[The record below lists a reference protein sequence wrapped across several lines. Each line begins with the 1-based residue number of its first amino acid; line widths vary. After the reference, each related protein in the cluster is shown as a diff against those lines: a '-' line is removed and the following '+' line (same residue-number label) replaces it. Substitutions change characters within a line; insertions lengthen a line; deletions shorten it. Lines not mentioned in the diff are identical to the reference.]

1 MFSDL
6 IKVSFGSN
14 NQSVNNYLKNITVE
28 KAILVS
34 KQLCIEFT
42 YDEMKIVLPFVKS
55 NWQNLL
61 NERTKMYLLN
71 VLTNKT
77 SASTASKADALIN
90 KLLIIFS

>member
-1 MFSDL
+1 MNIF
-6 IKVSFGSN
+6 I
-14 NQSVNNYLKNITVE
+14 NNYLKNLTIE

-42 YDEMKIVLPFVKS
+42 YDEMRYVLPFARE

-61 NERTKMYLLN
+61 DERSKIYLINALA
-71 VLTNKT
+71 NKT
-77 SASTASKADALIN
+77 SVQTANKTDALIN

>member
-1 MFSDL
+1 MFMNIL
-6 IKVSFGSN
+6 I
-14 NQSVNNYLKNITVE
+14 NNYLKNITIE

-42 YDEMKIVLPFVKS
+42 YDEMKIVLPFVKA

-61 NERTKMYLLN
+61 NEKNKIYLMNALA
-71 VLTNKT
+71 NKT
-77 SASTASKADALIN
+77 SASTASKADALLN